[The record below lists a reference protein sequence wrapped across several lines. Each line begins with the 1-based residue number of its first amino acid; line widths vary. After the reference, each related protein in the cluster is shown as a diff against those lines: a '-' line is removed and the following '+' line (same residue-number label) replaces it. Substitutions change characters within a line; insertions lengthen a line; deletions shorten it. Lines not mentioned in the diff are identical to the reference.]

1 MKKVLLF
8 VACLF
13 LSSVISAQ
21 VKYEKFESRKL
32 NTTRL
37 LKIKLPKDYD
47 PNSEVKHPVIIVF
60 DGDYLFEPVVGQVSY
75 QRYFDKMPESIV
87 IGIVQG
93 YERFYDSYFDEVTGL
108 PIESG
113 ARFYQFVG
121 EELLPYIDEKY
132 NTSKFRVAIGHDIM
146 GNFIN
151 SFLVSD
157 QPLFQAYIN
166 LSPDFKGNMD
176 ENVAKRI
183 QHVKDDIFYYLAT
196 SDEDI
201 SSIRKTVKGLDSQLQ
216 TSENKALTYYF
227 DELKGD
233 SHYTL
238 VTGAL
243 SKAIDQIFDI
253 YKPLDEKELREK
265 VLTYEGTLDEYVE
278 KRYNRIEDLFG
289 IHKPITED
297 EFEKIVKVA
306 DQRED
311 LESLEKIGK
320 LANKKMPESS
330 LGNYYLALHSER
342 IGKNK
347 RAVKYYESALALN
360 ETAHIN
366 KDFIMAQVEKLKF
379 VAEDSS
385 EEVEETK
392 E

>member
-1 MKKVLLF
+1 MKKVLTFVALLF
-8 VACLF
+8 VSIAF
-13 LSSVISAQ
+13 SQI
-21 VKYEKFESRKL
+21 KYEKFESRKL
-32 NTTRL
+32 NTTRQ
-37 LKIKLPKDYD
+37 LKIKLPKNYD
-47 PNSEVKHPVIIVF
+47 PNSELKHPVIIVF

-75 QRYFDKMPESIV
+75 QTYFDEMPESIV
-87 IGIVQG
+87 VGIVQG

-121 EELLPYIDEKY
+121 EELLPYLDSKY
-132 NTSKFRVAIGHDIM
+132 NTSKFRVAVGHDIM

-166 LSPDFKGNMD
+166 LSPDLKGNMD
-176 ENVAKRI
+176 ENVANR
-183 QHVKDDIFYYLAT
+183 VKYMKNDVFYYLAT

-201 SSIRKTVKGLDSQLQ
+201 ASIRKTVTALDSQLK
-216 TSENKALTYYF
+216 TSESKALTYYF

-243 SKAIDQIFDI
+243 SKALDQIFDI
-253 YKPLDEKELREK
+253 YKPLDEKELKEK

-289 IHKPITED
+289 IHKPITEE

-306 DQRED
+306 DERKD
-311 LESLEKIGK
+311 LASLEKLGK
-320 LANKKMPESS
+320 LANKKLPTSS
-330 LGNYYLALHSER
+330 LGNYYLALHAER

-347 RAVKYYESALALN
+347 KAVKYYESALALN
-360 ETAHIN
+360 EMQHIN
-366 KDFIMAQVEKLKF
+366 KDFIMSQVEKLKLT
-379 VAEDSS
+379 A
-385 EEVEETK
+385 EETT
-392 E
+392 EEIED

>member
-1 MKKVLLF
+1 MKNVFIF
-8 VACLF
+8 VACLL
-13 LSSVISAQ
+13 LSSVVFAQ

-32 NTTRL
+32 NTTRQ
-37 LKIKLPKDYD
+37 LKIKLPKNYD
-47 PNSEVKHPVIIVF
+47 PSSEVKHPVIVVF
-60 DGDYLFEPVVGQVSY
+60 DGDYLFEPVVGQVSF
-75 QRYFDKMPESIV
+75 QTYFDEMPESIIV
-87 IGIVQG
+87 GIVQG
-93 YERFYDSYFDEVTGL
+93 YERFYDSYFDEITGL

-121 EELLPYIDEKY
+121 EELLPYIDANY

-166 LSPDFKGNMD
+166 LSPDLKGTMD

-183 QHVKDDIFYYLAT
+183 EHLKDDVFYYMAT

-201 SSIRKTVKGLDSQLQ
+201 ASIRKTVRAMDSQLR

-243 SKAIDQIFDI
+243 SKALDQIFDI
-253 YKPLDEKELREK
+253 YKPLNEKELREK
-265 VLTYEGTLDEYVE
+265 VLTYDGTLEKYIE
-278 KRYNRIEDLFG
+278 KRYDRIEDLFG
-289 IHKPITED
+289 IHKPITEE
-297 EFEKIVKVA
+297 EFEKLVKVA
-306 DQRED
+306 DERED

-320 LANKKMPESS
+320 LANKELPESS
-330 LGNYYLALHSER
+330 LGNYYLALHAER

-347 RAVKYYESALALN
+347 KALKYYETALALN

-366 KDFIMAQVEKLKF
+366 KDFIMTQVEKLKF
-379 VAEDSS
+379 VAEETT
-385 EEVEETK
+385 EEVED
-392 E
+392 